1 MKSRYVICSITSIG
15 LAMPPVQK
23 AFQTA
28 STWLFSAPVTML
40 VGPPC
45 HALWPRERL
54 GFESVRRLG
63 RSTFGCRTFVLTLAA
78 SVARTAR
85 PPQNGL
91 MLLPAIILITLAL
104 VFYTIGV
111 WSERAQKTLKP
122 WHTVFF
128 GLGLAADASG
138 TYLMSLIADANRAA
152 GVEPSILNQVMAIS
166 GLVALILMAVHFAW
180 AVVVLVRQ
188 RENELHRFHRF
199 SVVVWAIWL
208 VPYVTG
214 ALGSSLG

>member
-1 MKSRYVICSITSIG
+1 
-15 LAMPPVQK
+15 
-23 AFQTA
+23 
-28 STWLFSAPVTML
+28 
-40 VGPPC
+40 
-45 HALWPRERL
+45 
-54 GFESVRRLG
+54 
-63 RSTFGCRTFVLTLAA
+63 
-78 SVARTAR
+78 
-85 PPQNGL
+85 

-111 WSERAQKTLKP
+111 WAERAQKVLKP

-152 GVEPSILNQVMAIS
+152 GVEPSILNQVMAVS

-180 AVVVLVRQ
+180 AVVVLVRG
-188 RENELHRFHRF
+188 REAELHRFHRF
-199 SVVVWAIWL
+199 SVIVWAIWL
-208 VPYVTG
+208 VPYITG

>member
-1 MKSRYVICSITSIG
+1 
-15 LAMPPVQK
+15 
-23 AFQTA
+23 
-28 STWLFSAPVTML
+28 
-40 VGPPC
+40 
-45 HALWPRERL
+45 
-54 GFESVRRLG
+54 
-63 RSTFGCRTFVLTLAA
+63 
-78 SVARTAR
+78 
-85 PPQNGL
+85 

-138 TYLMSLIADANRAA
+138 TSLMSLIADANRAA

-166 GLVALILMAVHFAW
+166 GVVALILMAVHFAW
-180 AVVVLVRQ
+180 AVIVLVRQ

>member
-1 MKSRYVICSITSIG
+1 LVLTS
-15 LAMPPVQK
+15 
-23 AFQTA
+23 
-28 STWLFSAPVTML
+28 
-40 VGPPC
+40 
-45 HALWPRERL
+45 RERL
-54 GFESVRRLG
+54 APAPEASQTGF
-63 RSTFGCRTFVLTLAA
+63 
-78 SVARTAR
+78 
-85 PPQNGL
+85 

-180 AVVVLVRQ
+180 AVIVLVRQ
-188 RENELHRFHRF
+188 RENELHSFHRF